1 MHEDYATS
9 LTLGEDV
16 AIVNTYAA
24 QGPYPGTRRDR
35 TVFPNVACVI
45 ALIDRFVQRKRRFN
59 WLARRAGS
67 RRPPSVKIS
76 GLTT

>member
-1 MHEDYATS
+1 
-9 LTLGEDV
+9 
-16 AIVNTYAA
+16 
-24 QGPYPGTRRDR
+24 
-35 TVFPNVACVI
+35 VFPNVACVI